1 MDVLQN
7 RTIGLTGIGFKAT
20 KDELVGVLS
29 NGNKKPSKKRR
40 YLPLSAITVIISF
53 WIFYSAL
60 GL

>member
-7 RTIGLTGIGFKAT
+7 STIGLTGIGFKAT
-20 KDELVGVLS
+20 KDELVACYQTAIKS
-29 NGNKKPSKKRR
+29 PEKKR